1 LQIYVREKW
10 LDEERN
16 QEGHEEGGQKGP
28 RQKEEV
34 KRSRVSGISSKLGP
48 RFARA
53 FLFGTNVP
61 LSEVR
66 KNKKGIGR

>member
-28 RQKEEV
+28 GQEEEV
-34 KRSRVSGISSKLGP
+34 R
-48 RFARA
+48 
-53 FLFGTNVP
+53 T
-61 LSEVR
+61 
-66 KNKKGIGR
+66 